1 MFLIAQ
7 NSSDPSSGAINLLL
21 IVVIFGGLFLFMSLR
36 QRKRLRERND
46 FLGTLSV
53 GDRVRTYGGVVGTI
67 ESMAE
72 DEVVVMTEGTRL
84 RVVKAA
90 VAARTDEQ

>member
-7 NSSDPSSGAINLLL
+7 SSNGGSGGATNLLL

-46 FLGTLSV
+46 FLGTLAV
-53 GDRVRTYGGVVGTI
+53 GDRVRSYGGVVGTI
-67 ESMAE
+67 ESM
-72 DEVVVMTEGTRL
+72 DDNEVVLMTEGTRL
-84 RVVKAA
+84 RLVRAA

>member
-7 NSSDPSSGAINLLL
+7 SSSESSGAINLLL

-46 FLGTLSV
+46 FLGTIAV

-67 ESMAE
+67 ESMDD
-72 DEVVVMTEGTRL
+72 DEVVLMTEGTRL